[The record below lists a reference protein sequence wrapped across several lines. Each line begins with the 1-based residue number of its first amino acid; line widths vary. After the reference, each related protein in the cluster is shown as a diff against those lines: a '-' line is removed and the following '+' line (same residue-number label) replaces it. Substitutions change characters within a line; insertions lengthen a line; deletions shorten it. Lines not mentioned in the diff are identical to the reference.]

1 MFQLSD
7 LLFDQICAAVQ
18 KAGALFSHRELA
30 AQSRRKGPTDFVTAV
45 DTAVQDQLKCR
56 LAALAPEIQFMG
68 EEQDNSGVDL
78 SGQVWILD
86 PVDGTTNL
94 LHDLRHSAVSL
105 ALAEE
110 GRVLLGIVYDPYS
123 GELFTARRGQGAFC
137 CGQPIHVSSAS
148 SLGECL
154 CSTGTNPSCREL
166 ADRTFRRMRLL
177 YDRCHDIRRIGAAS
191 LELSY
196 LAAGRLDCYVEHGLK
211 PWDYAAGM
219 LLVREAGGVVTTP
232 EGGEPSLSHG
242 SEIAAAAAPVH
253 PQLLAAL
260 READRLTG

>member
-1 MFQLSD
+1 M
-7 LLFDQICAAVQ
+7 
-18 KAGALFSHRELA
+18 
-30 AQSRRKGPTDFVTAV
+30 
-45 DTAVQDQLKCR
+45 
-56 LAALAPEIQFMG
+56 
-68 EEQDNSGVDL
+68 
-78 SGQVWILD
+78 
-86 PVDGTTNL
+86 DGTTNL

-105 ALAEE
+105 ALAEK
-110 GRVLLGIVYDPYS
+110 GRVLLGVVYDPYS

-137 CGQPIHVSSAS
+137 CGRPIHVSSAAA
-148 SLGECL
+148 LGECL

-196 LAAGRLDCYVEHGLK
+196 LAAGRLDCFVEHGLK

-232 EGGEPSLSHG
+232 EGGEPSLSQG
-242 SEIAAAAAPVH
+242 SEIAAATAPVH

-260 READRLTG
+260 READR

>member
-1 MFQLSD
+1 M
-7 LLFDQICAAVQ
+7 
-18 KAGALFSHRELA
+18 
-30 AQSRRKGPTDFVTAV
+30 
-45 DTAVQDQLKCR
+45 
-56 LAALAPEIQFMG
+56 
-68 EEQDNSGVDL
+68 
-78 SGQVWILD
+78 
-86 PVDGTTNL
+86 DGTTNL

-105 ALAEE
+105 ALAEK
-110 GRVLLGIVYDPYS
+110 GRVLLGVVYDPYS
-123 GELFTARRGQGAFC
+123 GELFTAHRGQGAFC
-137 CGQPIHVSSAS
+137 CGRPIHVSSAAA
-148 SLGECL
+148 LGECL

-196 LAAGRLDCYVEHGLK
+196 LAAGRLDCFVEHGLK

-242 SEIAAAAAPVH
+242 SEIAAATAPVH

-260 READRLTG
+260 READR